1 MKRILTLLFFI
12 ANRFLFVSLVG
23 LFFSCTETPTQPVKI
38 PMLFAGAAIP
48 PQYVNP
54 SVKWELTSKQV
65 SDHEFDLKWTAI
77 ISPGFHLYSQF
88 IGEKGPI
95 PTSFT
100 FEKSADYKLEG
111 KVKESGNRHEA
122 LEPLFENMKLIWF
135 EEKGIFTQRV
145 KLLKDEATIK
155 GIVNFMTCNDKLCDP
170 PSDHQFEIKLKA
182 KSPAPSQTDSVQKT
196 MVPAKDTTASAVA
209 APQPRDSGLTA
220 KDSAKVLVFQIPAL
234 PASPQDIRNETY
246 WEVFMAGFF
255 TGFLALLFPC
265 VWPVIPLTVSFFLK
279 HNTNKRRGRV
289 NALLYTFSITA
300 IFVILGVFVSL
311 VTNGQKL
318 NELSTG
324 WFFNMLFF
332 VLFFLFGLS
341 FLGVFEITLPSGL
354 INRSESLSEKGGLLG
369 IFFMAFTLVLVSF
382 SCTLPFIANLI
393 SVVTQ
398 DNEFI
403 KPLIG
408 FTAFGLAL
416 GLPFGLFAW
425 FPAGLK
431 KLPKSGA
438 WMHSLKVTFGFIEIA
453 LSFIYLSKVDMAY
466 HWAVLSRDIFLS
478 VWIILFGVLGL
489 YLLGRIHLSP
499 DDDVSHISVP
509 RLLFGILCL
518 AFGLYMLPGLWG
530 SPLKPLSGF
539 LPNYSEFQINAP
551 AMTKQETASSRSKKY
566 ANLFEAPLG
575 LDLYFDY
582 DDALAH
588 AKKKKKPL
596 FIDFTGWG
604 CVNCRKMEK
613 SVWPDP
619 QVLKRLKE
627 DYVTVSLYV
636 DDKTQ
641 LPDSEQYFSKALD
654 KEVVTLGDKNFD
666 IQYSRYNMGA
676 QPFYVLLD
684 ENGNMLTQPRGYT
697 SDIPT
702 YVQFLD
708 QGLQEFKKRELAS
721 LK

>member
-1 MKRILTLLFFI
+1 MKKYLTLLFFI
-12 ANRFLFVSLVG
+12 AGSPLL
-23 LFFSCTETPTQPVKI
+23 
-38 PMLFAGAAIP
+38 A
-48 PQYVNP
+48 QYVNP
-54 SVKWELTSKQV
+54 NVKWELTSRQV
-65 SDHEFDLKWTAI
+65 SDDEFELKWTANI
-77 ISPGFHLYSQF
+77 APGFHLYSQF
-88 IGEKGPI
+88 IAEDGPI

-100 FEKSADYKLEG
+100 FEKSPAYKLIG

-122 LEPLFENMKLIWF
+122 LEPVFLNMKLIWF
-135 EEKGIFTQRV
+135 EEKGIFTQRF
-145 KLLKDEATIK
+145 KLLKEEATIK
-155 GIVNFMTCNDKLCDP
+155 GFVSFMTCNDKLCDP
-170 PSDHQFEIKLKA
+170 PSDHNFEIKLKGKPA
-182 KSPAPSQTDSVQKT
+182 QSQPDPAPGTLVPGEDTSAAAVAIPQKVDSDLTK
-196 MVPAKDTTASAVA
+196 KDTASF
-209 APQPRDSGLTA
+209 S
-220 KDSAKVLVFQIPAL
+220 VFQIPEL
-234 PASPQDIRNETY
+234 PVTPDDIRNQTY
-246 WEVFMAGFF
+246 WEVFIAGLL
-255 TGFLALLFPC
+255 TGFMALLFPC

-279 HNTNKRRGRV
+279 HNSSKRRGRV
-289 NALLYTFSITA
+289 NALLYGFSITA

-324 WFFNMLFF
+324 WFFNILFF

-341 FLGVFEITLPSGL
+341 FLGVFEIRLPSGL

-382 SCTLPFIANLI
+382 SCTLPFIGNLI
-393 SVVTQ
+393 MVVTQ

-438 WMHSLKVTFGFIEIA
+438 WMHSLKVSFGFIEIA
-453 LSFIYLSKVDMAY
+453 LSLIYLSKVDMAY
-466 HWAVLSRDIFLS
+466 HWDILSRDIFLALW
-478 VWIILFGVLGL
+478 VILFVVLGL

-499 DDDVSHISVP
+499 EDDVPHISVP
-509 RLLFGILCL
+509 RLLFGVVCL
-518 AFGLYMLPGLWG
+518 AFGLYMVPGLWG

-539 LPNYSEFQINAP
+539 LPNYSEFEINAP
-551 AMTKQETASSRSKKY
+551 AMTKQETSSSRSKKY
-566 ANLFEAPLG
+566 ANLFESPLG

-582 DDALAH
+582 DDALAQ

-627 DYVTVSLYV
+627 DYVSVSLYV
-636 DDKTQ
+636 DDKTR
-641 LPDSEQYFSKALD
+641 LPDSEKYFSEALD

-666 IQYSRYNMGA
+666 IQYSRYKMGA

-697 SDIPT
+697 SDVSE
-702 YVQFLD
+702 YVEFLD
-708 QGLQEFKKRELAS
+708 EGLAEFKKRQLAA
-721 LK
+721 LR

>member
-1 MKRILTLLFFI
+1 MKKYLTLLFFI
-12 ANRFLFVSLVG
+12 ASSPLL
-23 LFFSCTETPTQPVKI
+23 
-38 PMLFAGAAIP
+38 A
-48 PQYVNP
+48 QYVNP
-54 SVKWELTSKQV
+54 NVKWELTSKQV
-65 SDHEFDLKWTAI
+65 SDNEFDLKWTAK
-77 ISPGFHLYSQF
+77 ISPGYHLYSQF
-88 IGEKGPI
+88 IVIDSGAFGPN
-95 PTSFT
+95 PTAFT
-100 FEKSADYKLEG
+100 FEKSTAYKFEG
-111 KVKESGNRHEA
+111 KVKESGNKHEA
-122 LEPLFENMKLIWF
+122 LEPVFDNLKLIWF
-135 EEKGIFTQRV
+135 EKQGMFTQRV
-145 KLLKDEATIK
+145 KLLKDEATVK
-155 GIVNFMTCNDKLCDP
+155 GSIFFMTCNDRMCDM
-170 PSDHQFEIKLKA
+170 PSDHKFEIKLKG
-182 KSPAPSQTDSVQKT
+182 KSPAQSPTDSSQKSL
-196 MVPAKDTTASAVA
+196 VPAKDTTVSVVVI
-209 APQPRDSGLTA
+209 PQKSDSGLTK
-220 KDSAKVLVFQIPAL
+220 KDSTNSSLFQLPVLPE
-234 PASPQDIRNETY
+234 SPDDIRNQTY
-246 WEVFMAGFF
+246 WEVFMAGFL

-279 HNTNKRRGRV
+279 HHSNKRRGRV
-289 NALLYTFSITA
+289 NALLYGFSITV
-300 IFVILGVFVSL
+300 IFVILGVFVSM

-324 WFFNMLFF
+324 WFFNILFF

-382 SCTLPFIANLI
+382 SCTLPFIGNLI
-393 SVVTQ
+393 MVVTQ

-466 HWAVLSRDIFLS
+466 HWGVLSRDIFLA
-478 VWIILFGVLGL
+478 VWVILFGVLGF

-499 DDDVSHISVP
+499 EDDVPHISVT
-509 RLLFGILCL
+509 RLLFGVLCL

-551 AMTKQETASSRSKKY
+551 VMTKQETSSSRSKKY

-582 DDALAH
+582 DDALVH
-588 AKKKKKPL
+588 AKKKNKPL

-636 DDKTQ
+636 DDKTN

-684 ENGNMLTQPRGYT
+684 EDGNMLTQPRGYT

-708 QGLQEFKKRELAS
+708 EGLVEFKKRQLAS